1 MIPDTASAVTT
12 APATQQDIP
21 AVAEQDTLTE
31 LLQDRE
37 WVAAQFAAIMTASGF
52 GDRVIV
58 GTLPDPPH
66 DRRRRV
72 RDGNPRWRRSTRR
85 TGAAPR
91 VRSPPGR

>member
-1 MIPDTASAVTT
+1 MILDTATAVTAT
-12 APATQQDIP
+12 PATQQD
-21 AVAEQDTLTE
+21 TLAL

-66 DRRRRV
+66 DRRPRV
-72 RDGNPRWRRSTRR
+72 RYGNPRWHRSRRRVT
-85 TGAAPR
+85 AAPR